1 MQVNVTMPPSTSS
14 GSNVA
19 PQSVN
24 SLQAAGAPGTN
35 PYNTQVSEN
44 VNYSGT
50 QTIKTN
56 PAIQAPGLTTTLS
69 DTCMGSVSLGV
80 SFPGFGAT
88 GGTTLVDQACVR
100 RLDAREFRAMGL
112 TDVALALLCQSDA
125 NRRAVEAAGHLCPG
139 TTAPLARSNVAPS
152 AEATVA
158 DDVKY
163 HDPIVRNRMGLPPLD
178 AAVPASGQARPIAA
192 TAVQPAPIPP
202 PLPVAASS
210 TGAPSANA
218 APAAPLAAAMKASP
232 AIAAVPAAGAAPI
245 AEAASVRGVA
255 PAATNAIPAA
265 AIVAAPAA
273 ADKAPE
279 AAPAIADKAPI
290 PVPATAE
297 KAPEPAPVVAEKAAD
312 PAPTV
317 AEKAP
322 EPVPTVAEK
331 APEPAPVVA
340 EKAADP
346 APTVAEKAPEPVPTV
361 AEKAPEPAPVVA
373 EKAAEPAPAVVDKTP
388 EPAPVVTEKAPEPP
402 PATDNAAQAT
412 PAAEIPAVAPAPAD
426 QEAAPAMQAPAVFP
440 TSTSSEGTDPAV
452 ARPASD
458 RAEGVATGV
467 VSLTGVG
474 SFPEANASFCLPGMQ
489 GGLDHED
496 LFDRP
501 VAVWSTSGCAVS
513 FPESRGLCHS
523 ERTDSSERCER
534 PTGTHYTGSPRQYS
548 MCPDDNGRRSTSGI
562 HGARVRTRAVVAI
575 TGIRPRCAIRRTG
588 RPDANGSRRSS
599 FPTR

>member
-1 MQVNVTMPPSTSS
+1 MNSNKIRVACAAMFAMTTIGAQAQTADSTSSAQSTTSSTAISQGGGSSMNTNVTSSRGGSATSSSTSGVRGSGNSSVQVNVTMPPSTSS

-35 PYNTQVSEN
+35 PYNTQMSEN

-125 NRRAVEAAGHLCPG
+125 NRRAVEATGHLCPG

-163 HDPIVRNRMGLPPLD
+163 RDPLVRSRMGLPPLD
-178 AAVPASGQARPIAA
+178 AAVPASGQTRPIAS
-192 TAVQPAPIPP
+192 TAVQTVPM
-202 PLPVAASS
+202 PLPVPVAASS
-210 TGAPSANA
+210 IVTPSANA
-218 APAAPLAAAMKASP
+218 VPAAPQAATMKASP
-232 AIAAVPAAGAAPI
+232 AIAAVPADGAAPI
-245 AEAASVRGVA
+245 AEAASARSVA
-255 PAATNAIPAA
+255 PAATNPIPAT
-265 AIVAAPAA
+265 AIVAAPTA

-279 AAPAIADKAPI
+279 AAPAIADKAPEPT
-290 PVPATAE
+290 PVE
-297 KAPEPAPVVAEKAAD
+297 AEKAAD

-322 EPVPTVAEK
+322 EPL
-331 APEPAPVVA
+331 PAVV
-340 EKAADP
+340 
-346 APTVAEKAPEPVPTV
+346 
-361 AEKAPEPAPVVA
+361 EKAPEPAPVVA
-373 EKAAEPAPAVVDKTP
+373 EKAAEPAPAIVDKAP
-388 EPAPVVTEKAPEPP
+388 EPAPVVAEKAPEPT

-426 QEAAPAMQAPAVFP
+426 QEAAPAMPAPAVIS
-440 TSTSSEGTDPAV
+440 TSTSS
-452 ARPASD
+452 
-458 RAEGVATGV
+458 
-467 VSLTGVG
+467 
-474 SFPEANASFCLPGMQ
+474 
-489 GGLDHED
+489 
-496 LFDRP
+496 
-501 VAVWSTSGCAVS
+501 
-513 FPESRGLCHS
+513 
-523 ERTDSSERCER
+523 
-534 PTGTHYTGSPRQYS
+534 
-548 MCPDDNGRRSTSGI
+548 
-562 HGARVRTRAVVAI
+562 
-575 TGIRPRCAIRRTG
+575 
-588 RPDANGSRRSS
+588 
-599 FPTR
+599 